1 MRYKLFLGL
10 LIVFLAGIG
19 MGAVYMYL
27 KMESKP
33 LWILPGIL
41 VVPIIIY
48 FFLNRKLIKPYQ
60 LIINGLKML
69 NEQDFS
75 TRLRPV
81 KGKEAN
87 QMIEVFNR
95 MMTSL
100 RQERLLVRE
109 KNKFLDLLIQ
119 ASPQGIIILN
129 FDERISDI
137 NPAGLHLLDIKDLS
151 LVKGKLLQESGL
163 ELAQQLGAMK
173 KEDEIVV
180 RTSSISIYRCVR
192 SAFVDQGFEHPFILI
207 EELTRDLLRIEK
219 ESYERIIRMMSHE
232 VNNSVGAI
240 GSTLSVVSEIFRQ
253 GEEKEWEDVLPAV
266 EASHDRC
273 GNLAQFIS
281 NLAHVVR
288 IPEPSVT
295 SVSLNEL
302 VCSVDALT
310 RMECQKRNIKLTLM
324 PDIKDRLVHIDGI
337 QFEQVLVNIV
347 KNAYEAIGSDGEIK
361 ISTQS
366 YPTTITIEDNG
377 PGIPQEVKEKL
388 FTPFF
393 TTKSTGQGIGL
404 MFVRD
409 VLMNHGCKFSLNSG
423 DGWTRFVIHCI
434 DSDTPSA
441 S

>member
-1 MRYKLFLGL
+1 MKVKLIIG
-10 LIVFLAGIG
+10 IITVFLAGIL
-19 MGAVYMYL
+19 MGVGFMYF
-27 KMESKP
+27 KSADKP

-41 VVPIIIY
+41 VIPVIVY
-48 FFLNRKLIKPYQ
+48 FILHKKLIKPYQ
-60 LIINGLKML
+60 LIISGMKLL

-81 KGKEAN
+81 TNKVAN

-95 MMTSL
+95 MISTL
-100 RQERLLVRE
+100 RKERLQVRE
-109 KNKFLDLLIQ
+109 KNSFLDLLIQ
-119 ASPQGIIILN
+119 ASPQGIIILD

-137 NPAGLHLLDIKDLS
+137 NPAGLRLLGINS
-151 LVKGKLLQESGL
+151 ITEVQGKTIGESGV
-163 ELAQQLGAMK
+163 ELADSLNAME

-180 RTSSISIYRCVR
+180 RTSGVNVYRCVR
-192 SAFVDQGFEHPFILI
+192 SAFIDQGFEHPFILI

-240 GSTLSVVSEIFRQ
+240 GSTLNVVADIFKQ
-253 GEEKEWEDVLPAV
+253 DDMQEWEDVLPAV

-288 IPEPSVT
+288 IPEPSL
-295 SVSLNEL
+295 SCISLNEQARA
-302 VCSVDALT
+302 VDALT
-310 RMECQKRNIKLTLM
+310 RMECQRRNIKLELSLTI
-324 PDIKDRLVHIDGI
+324 DDQFIYVDGI

-347 KNAYEAIGSDGEIK
+347 KNAYESIGTDGEIH
-361 ISTQS
+361 I
-366 YPTTITIEDNG
+366 ITHSNPLSIVIEDNG
-377 PGIPQEVKEKL
+377 PGIPQEVREKL

-393 TTKSTGQGIGL
+393 TTKSGGQGIGL

-409 VLMNHGCKFSLNSG
+409 VLINHNCRFSLNTEN
-423 DGWTRFVIHCI
+423 GWTRFDIRF
-434 DSDTPSA
+434 T
-441 S
+441 